1 MGTASQVQFFW
12 WRVLH
17 DWTHLRRP
25 RYLSRKAA
33 EFGIQKQGRHYKAR
47 VLGKEMLFTAPHLS
61 NTINEVDSWE
71 RDYLPTD
78 VKGKVVLSVGDGC
91 GETSLFYLAH
101 GAAKVIAIEKE
112 QEAFELLC
120 KNVRENNLNVEAMN
134 DAFKLAHLDIAHDF
148 MKIDIEGGEKILL
161 ESRSR
166 ELTPCV
172 IEAHRY
178 DDDRLPEKLQKR
190 FGMRQLSKNGRN
202 AVLLTNVR

>member
-1 MGTASQVQFFW
+1 M
-12 WRVLH
+12 
-17 DWTHLRRP
+17 
-25 RYLSRKAA
+25 
-33 EFGIQKQGRHYKAR
+33 
-47 VLGKEMLFTAPHLS
+47 
-61 NTINEVDSWE
+61 
-71 RDYLPTD
+71 
-78 VKGKVVLSVGDGC
+78 
-91 GETSLFYLAH
+91 
-101 GAAKVIAIEKE
+101 
-112 QEAFELLC
+112 
-120 KNVRENNLNVEAMN
+120 REHNLNVEPMN